1 VGYENR
7 QAKLVGGGFLILAG
21 CFYAV
26 VATAVSS
33 VGAAVLIPLSILFVA
48 AGARTVYAN
57 VIQVAPPFLEL
68 RYTFHTRRVPL
79 VDIVTCR
86 SRTDTHSGRLRS
98 EKTYPEIVLEDGRL
112 IGFPLVQWLP
122 EDADAAALACD
133 QITGLIRAALPT
145 GTTGTTGTT

>member
-7 QAKLVGGGFLILAG
+7 HGRVLGGGFLILAG

-33 VGAAVLIPLSILFVA
+33 VGAAVLLPLSILFLV
-48 AGARTVYAN
+48 AGARTLYAN
-57 VIQVAPPFLEL
+57 ILQVTPPFLEL

-86 SRTDTHSGRLRS
+86 PRTDNHSGRLRS
-98 EKTYPEIVLEDGRL
+98 EKTYPEIVLKDGHL

-122 EDADAAALACD
+122 EDPEEAAQGCE
-133 QITGLIRAALPT
+133 QIASMIRAAVAAA
-145 GTTGTTGTT
+145 